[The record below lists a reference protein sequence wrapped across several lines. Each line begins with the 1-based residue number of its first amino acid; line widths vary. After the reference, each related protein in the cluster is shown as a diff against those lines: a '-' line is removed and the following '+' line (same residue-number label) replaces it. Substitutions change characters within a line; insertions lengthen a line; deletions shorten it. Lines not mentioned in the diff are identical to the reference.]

1 MAADYAG
8 TVSLDTRTV
17 VSIVDDVRGCL
28 ARAGV
33 HRLVLVNA
41 HGGNYVLSN
50 ITQQANVDGPRA
62 VLFPGRIDWDVARDD
77 AGVVTSTSDDMH
89 AGELETSLLLYAH
102 PELVR
107 SSYLDS
113 DHLANPRPHL
123 LVTGMRCCT
132 DNGVIGRPSLATAEK
147 GKAVLD
153 SLAASFADH
162 LKILTESPRPPAGPP
177 PRRTAWWRSED
188 RVVGPAQA

>member
-1 MAADYAG
+1 MATETHEHADYAG
-8 TVSLDTRTV
+8 TVSLDARTV
-17 VSIVDDVRGCL
+17 MSIVDDVRGCL
-28 ARAGV
+28 VRSGV

-50 ITQQANVDGPRA
+50 ITQQANVDGPR
-62 VLFPGRIDWDVARDD
+62 VVIFPGRIDWDVARDD

-89 AGELETSLLLYAH
+89 AGELETSLLLYAY

-107 SSYLDS
+107 GSYLDG

-123 LVTGMRCCT
+123 LVTGMRGCT

-147 GKAVLD
+147 GRAVLD
-153 SLAASFADH
+153 SLTASFADH
-162 LKILTESPRPPAGPP
+162 LKVLTVCPTAG
-177 PRRTAWWRSED
+177 
-188 RVVGPAQA
+188 